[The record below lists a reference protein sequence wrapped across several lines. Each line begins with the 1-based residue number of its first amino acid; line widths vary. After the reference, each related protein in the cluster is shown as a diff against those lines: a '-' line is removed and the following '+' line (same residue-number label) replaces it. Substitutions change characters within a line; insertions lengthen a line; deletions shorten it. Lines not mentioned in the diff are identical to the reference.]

1 MQRTVSGAAPSTPQ
15 KAPLAAGTNGTNG
28 YFSPP
33 PPSSPSIRF
42 GGSNRGST
50 RIASS
55 YSVFRSSTGGQQ
67 KSSIVKDTA
76 YTLKRK
82 SASELGAGIS
92 ATADNVSFIHLV
104 EWIRSERLQTLPHK
118 GSRWDTVL
126 IRALYFAERLHG
138 FETQLKA
145 HASET
150 EHAAHLG
157 YGHIKLLLELG
168 HSNSIAL
175 DSAFGFMYRCSSAVS
190 ALLARSEV
198 LKLSSE
204 VYQQLCLM
212 YTDLLTLVVDVA
224 VRFYRTVHGS
234 EGQSAS
240 LDMYEVFGETIT
252 TFRERRESITRAI
265 WKDQIEANGSEDS
278 VDVDVLSRWL
288 APQDRVLA
296 TLAQDHTL
304 IANDLAEFTGIWFL
318 DDLSNFVKS
327 QDSSLLVNG
336 PAGSGKTTLA
346 AALAE
351 RLQRPI
357 ARKPYTTAF
366 CSVGAVP
373 SQATSLSVVKALLHQ
388 IYNLRVGN
396 VRLYSAVVAAHQ
408 RARYTADPSK
418 YEDLL
423 WDALEEVL
431 RSPLQNAPDLVLI
444 VEGIDEI
451 LGGQSAGQSLLQRLV
466 HAVEQAKGVKL
477 IAMAQNL
484 KLPTGARGTSRGITE
499 TDTKGDIHEVVIKT
513 LIKSQH
519 FRAKTGREQE
529 SLTEHIISIA
539 DGNFLWAELVSEV
552 LRLEKTPEQLDRT
565 AKDLSKTQHTVEK
578 LTGTLLERLQPT
590 EDAKLL
596 LSWLVNAARPLTWDE
611 IDSLFSINPQTVG
624 RSDRSHNVHNIVSS
638 LAPLLDVQE
647 DIIRP
652 RHASVQNAC
661 RTLLSS
667 GSLKLPVKEPQQ
679 DFLLRVLTYAKLALT
694 EKGEPTLDDTDRSV
708 VDQSFSRHPFLEY
721 VIRYYPW
728 HLHQAGIIT
737 TGSTAEPKISPELQK
752 AFPESTTMAVLEWLC
767 WDDQFPG
774 AQEVEVHD
782 TVRRARI
789 KIFTEKH
796 PAVLQSYI
804 NTACYWEALEDWEK
818 AANLYYPVSSVGR
831 SILSVSHPIV
841 VECAVRY
848 IRITDSYT
856 STTRTEIITRR
867 EQTFIL
873 LISAYERQFGVH
885 SEVVIRTRERLA
897 ELYIAISEEEHAR
910 GILQIIHGHT
920 TDGNGATGGVSRG
933 VDERFVVKF
942 GKPKHGKELDEYE
955 GGIFIDEDK
964 EEDALVIIDVGQA
977 DVILREI
984 EEYIKRQ
991 ELVRAEQ
998 TYVELWQRLSET
1010 CRTSLSVEWHEKK
1023 IQVVQAY
1030 SHYLHTQK
1038 RTMEAKSLTTS
1049 IWREYE
1055 HHELSYSEKIVTRLT
1070 ESARFLKSVGEY
1082 SAALSIYKHA
1092 SYYYKNVRKEES
1104 RSFTEIEEEMT
1115 VISTQALTQAT
1126 KDSSSTSSTS
1136 SHEQYEMFH
1145 LLISNKSKSVE
1156 TSTLTLAKTLTAR
1169 YVEEKKYSQAVSVI
1183 QATLE
1188 RTWSSFMS
1196 RSVHEVTIASSFH
1209 KESIELVE
1217 RLAEVYILQRQFEK
1231 AEDVYVRLYRAS
1243 LTNTKDT
1250 TLLEK
1255 AKSLIIGFYQRR
1267 GHPSKI
1273 IAVYQELLAVYRRTL
1288 GPSHETTI
1296 TILYELGSRCRA
1308 HARSHPY
1315 WLEYYQQI
1323 VVSLNKDSTTVHVRA
1338 MDAAIIVAQSY
1349 WEERRYSD
1357 AVAAYAIIWH
1367 TFVQKHKEFKSFS
1380 ETKFVSTLYERYYQS
1395 LEETKADYEVLLQ
1408 VTSQYRGTTK
1418 TVFGATSTIAI
1429 EATVALARV
1438 TQQSESR
1445 IEESIALYEEASRS
1459 ASKSESSSSSS
1470 HFELSELR
1478 SSLTTLYKKRIFHS
1492 SSSSASSETIA
1503 KAVSIYEEQFSEK
1516 KSKYTYSHE
1525 ETLSSLR
1532 ELSLLYVKQ
1541 SKTEVAVKELN
1552 SAVITIAQKET
1563 SSERMYES
1571 AMSLVQTY
1579 QAANLVQQCTQTVEE
1594 LHYQLVVREKRS
1606 SSSWSVVEASHASLF
1621 FLAVLEYQLRKDLK
1635 ITLSEIMASLTAEA
1649 FMYGNFKQLVKSKA
1663 ALDKLLLAAAPLRHL
1678 LRFANRSGLITS
1690 VDQQCVDIFVQRE
1703 ASSVQLLSKDSPRH
1717 FIVGILEHISNRKCT
1732 DFVRAVILASNATL
1746 KKVVDNNQ
1754 FADAHDIAKMT
1765 FMYAQHRKGYRGSK
1779 GIARGFE
1786 LASYLDG
1793 RGENKCPDPEL
1804 RKKLLQLSNKIVIDI
1819 IVICREDKINFAQ
1832 VPLKELNELI
1842 ALLGEQQDYD
1852 TLEMLLTE
1860 LWTTR
1865 EAQKK
1870 WAPDVLLL
1878 LGRRLICARYLAGR
1892 QIKALRLAEDI
1903 AYNLRRVNG
1912 VRNPTTLEAY
1922 GLLAE
1927 LYTSIGQNYQKETSD
1942 KSAAGLAADHFRKAI
1957 IVHEDILRWLQSDA
1971 TGGDVDGDVDDDDSA
1986 AQILAEH
1993 GIHHDGSGDH
2003 QANAGSGFSASQ
2015 RGQLVKWHMR
2025 LLKLAYQRLG
2035 SWPREYKGYESLN
2048 AQLFRTFGDSL
2059 KGVEGVE
2066 KWSAKGYGSGKA
2078 ESNEGAFQGNREWEI
2093 ISA

>member
-1 MQRTVSGAAPSTPQ
+1 MQRPTSMVAPGTPQ
-15 KAPLAAGTNGTNG
+15 KSALPTTNGSSG
-28 YFSPP
+28 YFS

-42 GGSNRGST
+42 GGSTRGST
-50 RIASS
+50 RMTSS
-55 YSVFRSSTGGQQ
+55 YSALRSSTSGQQ
-67 KSSIVKDTA
+67 KSSIVRDTA

-92 ATADNVSFIHLV
+92 ETADNVSFIQLV
-104 EWIRSERLQTLPHK
+104 EWIRSERLQSLPHK

-138 FETQLKA
+138 FELGLKA

-157 YGHIKLLLELG
+157 YGHIRLLLELG
-168 HSNSIAL
+168 HSNSLAL

-190 ALLARSEV
+190 ALLARAEV

-240 LDMYEVFGETIT
+240 LDMYEIFGETIT
-252 TFRERRESITRAI
+252 TFRQRREDITKAI
-265 WKDQIEANGSEDS
+265 WKDQIEADGAFEDV
-278 VDVDVLSRWL
+278 VDVDSLSRWL
-288 APQDRVLA
+288 APQDRILA
-296 TLAQDHTL
+296 TLSQDHTL

-318 DDLSNFVKS
+318 DDLSQFVKS
-327 QDSSLLVNG
+327 DNTSLLVNG

-351 RLQRPI
+351 RLQRPV

-373 SQATSLSVVKALLHQ
+373 SQANSLNVVKALLHQ
-388 IYNLRVGN
+388 IYNIRVGN
-396 VRLYSAVVAAHQ
+396 VRLYQAVVAAYE
-408 RARYTADPSK
+408 RARYTADPAK

-423 WDALEEVL
+423 WDAFEEVL

-444 VEGIDEI
+444 VEGIDEV
-451 LGGQSAGQSLLQRLV
+451 LGGQPAGQALLQRLV
-466 HAVEQAKGVKL
+466 HAVEQGKGVKL
-477 IAMAQNL
+477 IALAQNL
-484 KLPTGARGTSRGITE
+484 KLPTGARGTQRGITE

-519 FRAKTGREQE
+519 FRATTGREQE
-529 SLTEHIISIA
+529 SLVEHIISVA
-539 DGNFLWAELVSEV
+539 DGNFLWAELTSEV
-552 LRLEKTPEQLDRT
+552 LRLEKSPQDLDN
-565 AKDLSKTQHTVEK
+565 ASDKLSKPK
-578 LTGTLLERLQPT
+578 LSVDDLTHILITRLQPT

-596 LSWLVNAARPLTWDE
+596 LSWLVNAARPMTWDE
-611 IDSLFSINPQTVG
+611 IESLFAINVQNVT
-624 RSDRSHNVHNIVSS
+624 RSERRVDIHSIVST

-652 RHASVQNAC
+652 RHPSVQNAT
-661 RTLLSS
+661 RNLLKAGKITLPS
-667 GSLKLPVKEPQQ
+667 KDPQHEL
-679 DFLLRVLTYAKLALT
+679 LLRVLTYAKISLT
-694 EKGEPTLDDTDRSV
+694 EKGEPTLDDRDRTV
-708 VDQSFSRHPFLEY
+708 VDYNFTRHPLLEY
-721 VIRYYPW
+721 VVRYYPW
-728 HLHQAGIIT
+728 HLHQAGVVVPGKAT
-737 TGSTAEPKISPELQK
+737 EPKITPDLQK
-752 AFPESTTMAVLEWLC
+752 VFPESTTMAILEWIC
-767 WDDQFPG
+767 WDAQYPG

-782 TVRRARI
+782 TVRLLRT
-789 KIFTEKH
+789 KILGEKH

-804 NTACYWEALEDWEK
+804 NTACYWEALEDYTK
-818 AANLYYPVSSVGR
+818 AGELYYPVCSIGR
-831 SILSVSHPIV
+831 TILSVSHPIV
-841 VECAVRY
+841 VESAVRY

-873 LISAYERQFGVH
+873 LISAYERQFGMH
-885 SEVVIRTRERLA
+885 SEVVIRTRERLV

-910 GILQIIHGHT
+910 EILKIIHGHT
-920 TDGNGATGGVSRG
+920 EEGNGATGGTTRG

-942 GKPKHGKELDEYE
+942 GKHKHGKDLEEYD
-955 GGIFIDEDK
+955 GGIFIDDEKD
-964 EEDALVIIDVGQA
+964 EDALVIIDVDQA
-977 DVILREI
+977 DIILREI
-984 EEYIKRQ
+984 QEYIKHQ
-991 ELVRAEQ
+991 EFHRAEQ

-1023 IQVVQAY
+1023 IQVVQSY
-1030 SHYLHTQK
+1030 SQYLHTQK
-1038 RTMEAKSLTTS
+1038 RTVEAKSLTTS

-1055 HHELSYSEKIVTRLT
+1055 HHELSFSEKIVTRLT

-1082 SAALSIYKHA
+1082 SAALSIFKHA
-1092 SYYYKNVRKEES
+1092 SYYYKSVRKEES

-1115 VISTQALTQAT
+1115 VISNQALIQAT
-1126 KDSSSTSSTS
+1126 KDTHSTSSTS

-1145 LLISNKSKSVE
+1145 VLISNKSKSVE

-1169 YVEEKKYSQAVSVI
+1169 YIEEKQYSQAISVI
-1183 QATLE
+1183 HATLE
-1188 RTWSSFMS
+1188 RTWSSFLS
-1196 RSVHEVTIASSFH
+1196 KSVHEVTIASSFH
-1209 KESIELVE
+1209 NESVELVE
-1217 RLAEVYILQRQFEK
+1217 RLAEVYILERRFEK
-1231 AEDVYVRLYRAS
+1231 AEDVYVRLFRAS
-1243 LTNTKDT
+1243 LTTTKNTV
-1250 TLLEK
+1250 LLEK
-1255 AKSLIIGFYQRR
+1255 SKTLIIDFYHKR
-1267 GHPSKI
+1267 GHPGKI
-1273 IAVYQELLAVYRRTL
+1273 IAIYQELLAVYRRTL
-1288 GPSHETTI
+1288 GPTHETTI

-1315 WLEYYQQI
+1315 WIEYYQQI
-1323 VVSLNKDSTTVHVRA
+1323 VLALNKESTTVHVRA
-1338 MDAAIIVAQSY
+1338 FDAIIIVVESY

-1357 AVAAYAIIWH
+1357 AVATYAIIWN
-1367 TFVQKHKEFKSFS
+1367 TFVQKHKEFKYFS
-1380 ETKFVSTLYERYYQS
+1380 ESKYVSTLYERYYQC
-1395 LEETKADYEVLLQ
+1395 LEETKADYEVLRQ
-1408 VTSQYRGTTK
+1408 VTTQYRETTK
-1418 TVFGATSTIAI
+1418 AVFGATSTIAI

-1438 TQQSESR
+1438 TQRSEAHM
-1445 IEESIALYEEASRS
+1445 EESIALYEEASRS

-1478 SSLTTLYKKRIFHS
+1478 QSLTTLYKKRIFHS
-1492 SSSSASSETIA
+1492 SSSSASSETVA
-1503 KAVSIYEEQFSEK
+1503 KAVSMYQEQFSEH
-1516 KSKYTYSHE
+1516 KSKYSYSHE

-1541 SKTEVAVKELN
+1541 QKTELAVKELKT
-1552 SAVITIAQKET
+1552 AVITIVQEEK

-1571 AMSLVQTY
+1571 AVSLVQTY
-1579 QAANLVQQCTQTVEE
+1579 QATGLIQQCTQIVEE

-1606 SSSWSVVEASHASLF
+1606 SSSFSVIESSHASLF
-1621 FLAVLEYQLRKDLK
+1621 FLAVLEYHLRKDLQ

-1649 FMYGNFKQLVKSKA
+1649 FMYSNFKQLVKTKA
-1663 ALDKLLLAAAPLRHL
+1663 PLDKLLLAAAPLRHL
-1678 LRFANRSGLITS
+1678 LRFANRSGLIAA
-1690 VDQQCVDIFVQRE
+1690 VDHECVEIFKHRE
-1703 ASSVQLLSKDSPRH
+1703 ASSVQLLSKESPQF
-1717 FIVGILEHISNRKCT
+1717 FIVGILEHIANRRCT

-1746 KKVVDNNQ
+1746 KKLVDSNQ

-1765 FMYAQHRKGYRGSK
+1765 FMYAQHRKGYRGPR

-1804 RKKLLQLSNKIVIDI
+1804 RKKLLQLSNKIVKDI
-1819 IVICREDKINFAQ
+1819 IAICREDKINFAQ

-1870 WAPDVLLL
+1870 WAPEVLLL
-1878 LGRRLICARYLAGR
+1878 VGRRLICARYLAGR

-1912 VRNPTTLEAY
+1912 VKHPATLNAY

-1927 LYTSIGQNYQKETSD
+1927 LYTSIGQNYQKETGD

-1957 IVHEDILRWLQSDA
+1957 IIHEDILRRLHSDA
-1971 TGGDVDGDVDDDDSA
+1971 TGGDVDGDDDDDDSA

-1993 GIHHDGSGDH
+1993 GIHHDTNGQHKDGE
-2003 QANAGSGFSASQ
+2003 GSGFSAAQ
-2015 RGQLVKWHMR
+2015 RGQLVKWHLR
-2025 LLKLAYQRLG
+2025 LLKLAYQRFG
-2035 SWPREYKGYESLN
+2035 GWPKDYKQYESLN
-2048 AQLFRTFGDSL
+2048 AQLFRTFAEPL
-2059 KGVEGVE
+2059 KGLEGVE
-2066 KWSAKGYGSGKA
+2066 KWQSKGYGAGKA